1 MVKILISDAAT
12 IAQWKDALNDAWADL
27 GELIDT
33 RTQMLEAS
41 RELHKYFHDC
51 KDVLGRILEKE
62 NSMSEELGR
71 DSGSVSA
78 LLRKHQNFL
87 QDLQGKYIFL
97 NFVNFCRT
105 CNELLNTCFHK
116 KNEVRIFTILVCLI
130 VFSFLAKQFK
140 QFHIIQGCFYR
151 FLTSFGI
158 VCLICIATHLTIN
171 DII

>member
-1 MVKILISDAAT
+1 MYLFSNSIFSKFAIKILISDAAT

-41 RELHKYFHDC
+41 KELHKYFHDC

-87 QDLQGKYIFL
+87 QDLQGKTFFFL
-97 NFVNFCRT
+97 ISSNCGRSNFWNKLF
-105 CNELLNTCFHK
+105 
-116 KNEVRIFTILVCLI
+116 
-130 VFSFLAKQFK
+130 
-140 QFHIIQGCFYR
+140 
-151 FLTSFGI
+151 
-158 VCLICIATHLTIN
+158 
-171 DII
+171 

>member
-1 MVKILISDAAT
+1 M
-12 IAQWKDALNDAWADL
+12 NDAWADL

-41 RELHKYFHDC
+41 KELHKYFHDC

-87 QDLQGKYIFL
+87 QDLQGKWDFFEKISSNCGRS
-97 NFVNFCRT
+97 NFWKWYFVTKIVQNYC
-105 CNELLNTCFHK
+105 EK
-116 KNEVRIFTILVCLI
+116 KLF
-130 VFSFLAKQFK
+130 Q
-140 QFHIIQGCFYR
+140 
-151 FLTSFGI
+151 
-158 VCLICIATHLTIN
+158 
-171 DII
+171 

>member
-1 MVKILISDAAT
+1 M
-12 IAQWKDALNDAWADL
+12 NDAWADL

-41 RELHKYFHDC
+41 KELHKYFHDC

-87 QDLQGKYIFL
+87 QDLQGKTFYRE
-97 NFVNFCRT
+97 N
-105 CNELLNTCFHK
+105 
-116 KNEVRIFTILVCLI
+116 ILV
-130 VFSFLAKQFK
+130 
-140 QFHIIQGCFYR
+140 
-151 FLTSFGI
+151 
-158 VCLICIATHLTIN
+158 N
-171 DII
+171 NE

>member
-1 MVKILISDAAT
+1 MKKIIRFLKSPWLPGVVRTRPGHYHGSVTPTSPWAIYVLKSARGQTFCPECTYVVSRFFSIFTIKISISDAAT

-41 RELHKYFHDC
+41 KELHKYFHDC

-87 QDLQGKYIFL
+87 QDLQGKTF
-97 NFVNFCRT
+97 F
-105 CNELLNTCFHK
+105 
-116 KNEVRIFTILVCLI
+116 
-130 VFSFLAKQFK
+130 
-140 QFHIIQGCFYR
+140 
-151 FLTSFGI
+151 
-158 VCLICIATHLTIN
+158 
-171 DII
+171 

>member
-1 MVKILISDAAT
+1 M
-12 IAQWKDALNDAWADL
+12 NDAWADL

-41 RELHKYFHDC
+41 KELHKYFHDC

-87 QDLQGKYIFL
+87 QDLQGKIF
-97 NFVNFCRT
+97 F
-105 CNELLNTCFHK
+105 E
-116 KNEVRIFTILVCLI
+116 KNRQI
-130 VFSFLAKQFK
+130 VVGQISGKTYFNQ
-140 QFHIIQGCFYR
+140 
-151 FLTSFGI
+151 
-158 VCLICIATHLTIN
+158 
-171 DII
+171 

>member
-1 MVKILISDAAT
+1 MILTRFFLYTYMIKILISDAAT

-41 RELHKYFHDC
+41 KELHKYFHDC

-87 QDLQGKYIFL
+87 QDLQGKYFFFKSCQIAVGHLMSWSTHVFAK
-97 NFVNFCRT
+97 NRIPK
-105 CNELLNTCFHK
+105 FHEFF
-116 KNEVRIFTILVCLI
+116 NQ
-130 VFSFLAKQFK
+130 S
-140 QFHIIQGCFYR
+140 H
-151 FLTSFGI
+151 
-158 VCLICIATHLTIN
+158 
-171 DII
+171 

>member
-1 MVKILISDAAT
+1 M
-12 IAQWKDALNDAWADL
+12 NDAWADL

-41 RELHKYFHDC
+41 KELHKYFHDC

-87 QDLQGKYIFL
+87 QDLQGKYIYFL
-97 NFVNFCRT
+97 DLVKWLQNM
-105 CNELLNTCFHK
+105 NEL
-116 KNEVRIFTILVCLI
+116 VD
-130 VFSFLAKQFK
+130 
-140 QFHIIQGCFYR
+140 
-151 FLTSFGI
+151 TSF
-158 VCLICIATHLTIN
+158 CKEPN
-171 DII
+171 SEFF

>member
-1 MVKILISDAAT
+1 MLFEYVLKKNKLLKLIYFPILSSGHTDAAT

-51 KDVLGRILEKE
+51 KDVLGRILEKQH
-62 NSMSEELGR
+62 SMSDELGR

-87 QDLQGKYIFL
+87 QDLQGL
-97 NFVNFCRT
+97 QV
-105 CNELLNTCFHK
+105 
-116 KNEVRIFTILVCLI
+116 
-130 VFSFLAKQFK
+130 
-140 QFHIIQGCFYR
+140 G
-151 FLTSFGI
+151 LTSP
-158 VCLICIATHLTIN
+158 
-171 DII
+171 

>member
-1 MVKILISDAAT
+1 MQIHNTNVLEFCRRMGSFSRETFSPCSLLRGRSHSRNSLGGGGSKVFFSLQYAYSCKIVKHLGFKSFLIGISDAAT

-41 RELHKYFHDC
+41 KELHKYFHDC

-87 QDLQGKYIFL
+87 QDLQG
-97 NFVNFCRT
+97 T
-105 CNELLNTCFHK
+105 
-116 KNEVRIFTILVCLI
+116 
-130 VFSFLAKQFK
+130 
-140 QFHIIQGCFYR
+140 YR
-151 FLTSFGI
+151 
-158 VCLICIATHLTIN
+158 H
-171 DII
+171 

>member
-1 MVKILISDAAT
+1 MFLFYDFFFLFTICLRLQNSQTFRFQEFFDWFISDAAT

-41 RELHKYFHDC
+41 KELHKYFHDC

-87 QDLQGKYIFL
+87 QDLQGTF
-97 NFVNFCRT
+97 R
-105 CNELLNTCFHK
+105 H
-116 KNEVRIFTILVCLI
+116 
-130 VFSFLAKQFK
+130 
-140 QFHIIQGCFYR
+140 
-151 FLTSFGI
+151 
-158 VCLICIATHLTIN
+158 
-171 DII
+171 

>member
-1 MVKILISDAAT
+1 MSVPSVCSKTKFTIKILISDAAT

-41 RELHKYFHDC
+41 KELHKYFHDC

-87 QDLQGKYIFL
+87 QDLQGKYIYFL
-97 NFVNFCRT
+97 N
-105 CNELLNTCFHK
+105 
-116 KNEVRIFTILVCLI
+116 LVK
-130 VFSFLAKQFK
+130 SP
-140 QFHIIQGCFYR
+140 
-151 FLTSFGI
+151 
-158 VCLICIATHLTIN
+158 
-171 DII
+171 

>member
-1 MVKILISDAAT
+1 MALSWECHAYFSLGDLCTKISKGAIISVPSVCSNSILSIFTIKILISDAAT

-41 RELHKYFHDC
+41 KELHKYFHDC

-87 QDLQGKYIFL
+87 QDLQGKTFFEKFRQIA
-97 NFVNFCRT
+97 VGQISG
-105 CNELLNTCFHK
+105 
-116 KNEVRIFTILVCLI
+116 KNLF
-130 VFSFLAKQFK
+130 
-140 QFHIIQGCFYR
+140 
-151 FLTSFGI
+151 
-158 VCLICIATHLTIN
+158 
-171 DII
+171 

>member
-1 MVKILISDAAT
+1 MAMSLKLELLFQTCSFLFDPLFTFCGCVLGFRNAPFSTVVWLLKAMLTCQKNVISWRLSTWIRFQEFFDWFISDAAT

-41 RELHKYFHDC
+41 KELHKYFHDC

-87 QDLQGKYIFL
+87 QDLQG
-97 NFVNFCRT
+97 T
-105 CNELLNTCFHK
+105 
-116 KNEVRIFTILVCLI
+116 
-130 VFSFLAKQFK
+130 
-140 QFHIIQGCFYR
+140 YR
-151 FLTSFGI
+151 
-158 VCLICIATHLTIN
+158 HWY
-171 DII
+171 

>member
-1 MVKILISDAAT
+1 M
-12 IAQWKDALNDAWADL
+12 NDAWADL

-41 RELHKYFHDC
+41 KELHKYFHDC

-87 QDLQGKYIFL
+87 QDLQGKTFFL
-97 NFVNFCRT
+97 
-105 CNELLNTCFHK
+105 
-116 KNEVRIFTILVCLI
+116 KNLVKL
-130 VFSFLAKQFK
+130 
-140 QFHIIQGCFYR
+140 R
-151 FLTSFGI
+151 
-158 VCLICIATHLTIN
+158 
-171 DII
+171 

>member
-1 MVKILISDAAT
+1 MIIIFLTYFCSSGHTDAAT

-51 KDVLGRILEKE
+51 KDVLGRILEKQH
-62 NSMSEELGR
+62 SMSDELGR

-87 QDLQGKYIFL
+87 QDLQGLFKSFF
-97 NFVNFCRT
+97 NFF
-105 CNELLNTCFHK
+105 
-116 KNEVRIFTILVCLI
+116 
-130 VFSFLAKQFK
+130 
-140 QFHIIQGCFYR
+140 
-151 FLTSFGI
+151 
-158 VCLICIATHLTIN
+158 
-171 DII
+171 